1 MRFFNILLCV
11 TFAWLLLPPAAA
23 QEQKEQTVRPEV
35 GKPLQAAIE
44 LLKAKKGKEALAKAR
59 EAHAVANKTPY
70 ETYLTTRVVA
80 QSAALAG
87 DAAAAASNFEAAAA
101 SPAAPEAEK
110 RQFLA
115 AAASQYYVAKDYA
128 KTAEVAQRYFKQ
140 GGTDK
145 GVRTLYVQSL
155 YLGNNFPA
163 AAKEILADIE
173 AEEAAKRKPAEEQL
187 QLLANAYLQSKDN
200 AGYGRAMEKLAAYYP
215 KRDYW
220 LNLVHG
226 VATRP
231 GFSERL
237 ALDVARLKME
247 TGTMRTANEYLDAA
261 QLSLIE
267 GFPAEAAKI
276 IDRGYAEG
284 LLGKG
289 AEAERHKRLKDLAA
303 KNLAEDKKA
312 LAQEEGKD
320 SGPKDGRAI
329 FNEGFNLVLH
339 GKAPKGLDMMQEGLK
354 KGTGPSK
361 RAEHAR
367 LQLAYAYHLAGQDER
382 AVQQFKSVGGTDGA
396 AALARLWMIKLGR
409 GS

>member
-1 MRFFNILLCV
+1 MTRKLLIFFAL
-11 TFAWLLLPPAAA
+11 AWVCALPAAG
-23 QEQKEQTVRPEV
+23 QDQKEQTVRPEV

-44 LLKAKKGKEALAKAR
+44 LLKAKRGKEALARAR
-59 EAHAVANKTPY
+59 EAQAVPKQTPY
-70 ETYLTTRVVA
+70 ETYLVTRIVA
-80 QSAALAG
+80 QSAAMAG
-87 DAAAAASNFEAAAA
+87 EAGAAASAFEAAAA
-101 SPAAPEAEK
+101 SPAAPPAEK
-110 RQFLA
+110 LQFLA
-115 AAASQYYVAKDYA
+115 AAASQHYVVKEYA
-128 KTAEVAQRYFKQ
+128 KAAEVAQRYFKQ

-155 YLGNNFPA
+155 YLGNNYSA

-173 AEEAAKRKPAEEQL
+173 AEEAARRKPPEDQL
-187 QLLANAYLQSKDN
+187 QLLANAYLQGKDN
-200 AGYGRAMEKLAAYYP
+200 AGYLRATEKLATYYP

-220 LNLVHG
+220 LTLLHG

-247 TGTMRTANEYLDAA
+247 TGIMRTTNDYLDAA
-261 QLSLIE
+261 QLALIE
-267 GFPAEAAKI
+267 GFPAEATKI

-284 LLGKG
+284 VLGKG

-320 SGPKDGRAI
+320 TTAKEGRAI
-329 FNEGFNLVLH
+329 FNEGFNLVFH
-339 GKAPKGLDMMQEGLK
+339 GKAARGLEMMHEGLK
-354 KGTGPSK
+354 RGTGPSK

-367 LQLAYAYHLAGQDER
+367 LQLAYAYHVAGQDDR
-382 AVQQFKSVGGTDGA
+382 AIQQFKGVQGTDGA
-396 AALARLWMIKLGR
+396 AALARLWVIRLGR